1 MSFIFGRLPAASATR
16 NSETH
21 MSLEVVTPPAAE
33 PLTLAEAK
41 AYLRVDHDAEDAL
54 IADLIADLIAAAR
67 GLVEDYLQRC
77 LITRR
82 LIERLDRW
90 GERLRC
96 GAFVLKRPDVQTIHA
111 IKTYGADGTAQIFN
125 PGLWR
130 LDSASTPSRI
140 LLNSGGFPIPG
151 RTRQGIEIDFS
162 AGFGAAPENIP
173 PPIRNAL
180 LILLADRYERR
191 EGNSDFIPANARNL
205 LLPYMQV
212 RL

>member
-1 MSFIFGRLPAASATR
+1 
-16 NSETH
+16 
-21 MSLEVVTPPAAE
+21 MSLETHTPPGAE

-54 IADLIADLIAAAR
+54 IADLIASAR

-77 LITRR
+77 LVTRR

-90 GERLRC
+90 GGRVRC
-96 GAFVLKRPDVQTIHA
+96 GALVLARPDVRVVHT
-111 IKTYGADGTAQIFN
+111 IKTYDSSGAAQIFN
-125 PGLWR
+125 PSLWR
-130 LDSASTPSRI
+130 LDSASIPSRV

-151 RTRQGIEIDFS
+151 RAHQGIEIDFS
-162 AGFGAAPENIP
+162 AGYGDGPEDVP
-173 PPIRNAL
+173 APIRTAL
-180 LILLADRYERR
+180 LILVADRFERR
-191 EGNSDFIPANARNL
+191 EGESDFIPAAARNL